1 MEGAALSTLKRGPMV
16 FNGFLSGIDRYRSA
30 NQKAGKWGKRPVNRI
45 TVNEC
50 AQCGADL
57 FAAEWS
63 EHVTDCCVRNV
74 WSCDACGYQFEDT
87 VYLSA
92 REGRTHHKPRA
103 APAAWRE
110 AAQCHRWP
118 DVGFPMLEGAAC

>member
-87 VYLSA
+87 VYFSA
-92 REGRTHHKPRA
+92 REA
-103 APAAWRE
+103 A
-110 AAQCHRWP
+110 
-118 DVGFPMLEGAAC
+118 DVS